1 MFFKFIIIFFLL
13 ISKVSYT
20 KEINFHAWGGS
31 SIINDFI
38 KDFSVF
44 LDQKEGIK
52 LNHIKITDTQTSVN
66 LILEESK
73 QETSKIDLI
82 WVNGE
87 NFANLKQNNLLYG
100 PLDNLENLKFM
111 DLNDQ
116 TLTNDFGIRTEFYEI
131 PWGRA
136 QFSFLYDSQF
146 VNNPPTDLKSL
157 GLFINNFPGRFT
169 YPKPP
174 NFHGTTFLKQIMYE
188 LGFYETMQE
197 VFDSNNSKHIGALES
212 LISYLNTIH
221 PNLWANGNKFPKSN
235 VDLIKMLADRQILIA
250 ITFNPNEA
258 STQIKQGILSKNV
271 KTYTFEK
278 GSIANTH
285 FLAIPK
291 YSENTNESII
301 AINYL
306 ISPYF
311 QSLKLNPE
319 IWGDPTVLDLS
330 RMNDQDK
337 NLFKYQFSENNLKQ
351 NKYNSLLEPHIS
363 WTNAIE
369 EKWLQVYQ

>member
-1 MFFKFIIIFFLL
+1 MYLKFIILILIL
-13 ISKVSYT
+13 ISKFAYT

-31 SIINDFI
+31 SIINNFI
-38 KDFSVF
+38 KDFSIF

-52 LNHIKITDTQTSVN
+52 LNHIKISDTQTSVN

-73 QETSKIDLI
+73 QEKSKIDLI

-100 PLDNLENLKFM
+100 PLNNLDNLNFM

-116 TLTNDFGIRTEFYEI
+116 TLTNDFGMKTELYEI

-146 VNNPPTDLKSL
+146 ISNPPKDLEEL
-157 GLFINNFPGRFT
+157 EQFVNNFPGRFT

-188 LGFYETMQE
+188 LGFYEIMQAN
-197 VFDSNNSKHIGALES
+197 FDYNNSEHLEALEN
-212 LISYLNTIH
+212 LISYLNIIK
-221 PNLWANGNKFPKSN
+221 PNLWANGNRFPKSN
-235 VDLIKMLADRQILIA
+235 TDLIKMLADKQIFIA

-258 STQIKQGILSKNV
+258 SSQIKQEILSESI
-271 KTYTFEK
+271 KTYTFKK

-291 YSENTNESII
+291 YSENINESII

-330 RMNDQDK
+330 RIDEQDK
-337 NLFKYQFSENNLKQ
+337 NLFNYQFSENNLEQ

-363 WTNAIE
+363 WTKAIE
-369 EKWLQVYQ
+369 DKWFQVYN